1 MKKIFV
7 FLGVLSTVFVLG
19 QDCQASSFKAILGT
33 WDKYAITGR
42 LRYSNHTHMKCT
54 HGNIWGG
61 AYDFDTRTFIVG
73 SGGWLNG
80 KGAEKDWYDYDN
92 WYGYNGER
100 GYIEKNSPLATGW
113 IVIEN

>member
-19 QDCQASSFKAILGT
+19 QDCQASSFKAILG
-33 WDKYAITGR
+33 
-42 LRYSNHTHMKCT
+42 
-54 HGNIWGG
+54 
-61 AYDFDTRTFIVG
+61 TFIVG